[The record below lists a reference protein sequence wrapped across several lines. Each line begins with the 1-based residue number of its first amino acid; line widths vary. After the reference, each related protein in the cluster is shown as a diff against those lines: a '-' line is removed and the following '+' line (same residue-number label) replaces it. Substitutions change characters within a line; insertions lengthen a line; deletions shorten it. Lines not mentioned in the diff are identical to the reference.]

1 VRLPTVLFAL
11 LVAVPAVPQ
20 SILDFDDWMQRIDES
35 SQDLQRGIDAR
46 DVAAAKLSAREIEEL
61 YGAMEKFFEKRGETG
76 NATRWSRE
84 GADWARAAQ
93 RDLDAKRFK
102 SAKRHALAIAHGC
115 RDCHDQ
121 YKPL

>member
-1 VRLPTVLFAL
+1 MRRLAATLALVLPS
-11 LVAVPAVPQ
+11 VAVPQ
-20 SILDFDDWMQRIDES
+20 SLFVFDDWMQRIDEQ
-35 SQDLQRGIDAR
+35 SQDLQRHIDAR

-61 YGAMEKFFEKRGETG
+61 YDLMEKFFEKRGEAA
-76 NATRWSRE
+76 NAVRWSRA

-93 RDLDAKRFK
+93 GDLDARRFK
-102 SAKRHALAIAHGC
+102 AAKRHALAIAHGC